1 MDTKKNRSVYPDRNF
16 YSMSDIETYI
26 SHTLIENSYS
36 YIASCDD
43 LYSISHSLFF
53 STISTFIFSIIL
65 L

>member
-1 MDTKKNRSVYPDRNF
+1 MDTKKNASVYPDRNF

-43 LYSISHSLFF
+43 L
-53 STISTFIFSIIL
+53 
-65 L
+65 